1 MASGEDF
8 VTQERGA
15 LGCYKGFWDF
25 LAIFLSARN
34 FMLSRRKISVLNQNE
49 GAENAAV
56 FVFLAVGLVCA

>member
-8 VTQERGA
+8 VSQGRGVSVR
-15 LGCYKGFWDF
+15 YEGFWDF